1 MTAIFDNLPGEL
13 DIEGVV
19 GNDVEMDVAFQDT
32 NLTGYTFSGFV
43 ILEPPP
49 LQKTYALTITNT
61 NLALG
66 LIQVS
71 LSDANTTEIGPVSG
85 KPWYVSWNNGGDI
98 RNVLRGHLRLDR
110 R

>member
-1 MTAIFDNLPGEL
+1 MVDFEQLPGGL
-13 DIEGVV
+13 NINGVV
-19 GNDVEMDVAFQDT
+19 GNDLTMDVAFEDT

-43 ILEPPP
+43 VLEVSP
-49 LQKTYALTITNT
+49 LQKTYPLTITNT
-61 NLALG
+61 DLALG

-71 LSDANTTEIGPVSG
+71 LTDAQTTEIGPASG

-98 RNVLRGHLRLDR
+98 RNVLMGRFRLDR

>member
-1 MTAIFDNLPGEL
+1 MATFDNLPGEL
-13 DIEGVV
+13 DIEGVA

-32 NLTGYTFSGFV
+32 NLTGYTFSGYV
-43 ILEPPP
+43 ILEPTP
-49 LQKTYALTITNT
+49 LEKTYALTITNT

-71 LSDANTTEIGPVSG
+71 LTDAQTAEIGPVSG

-98 RNVLRGHLRLDR
+98 RNVLRGRLRLDR